1 MLDITSDKELKQGQ
15 NLLKVNLKHKEHNVV
30 NANVKLILKKI
41 TIKKF
46 HINLQKLI
54 I

>member
-30 NANVKLILKKI
+30 NANVKLILKK
-41 TIKKF
+41 
-46 HINLQKLI
+46 
-54 I
+54 